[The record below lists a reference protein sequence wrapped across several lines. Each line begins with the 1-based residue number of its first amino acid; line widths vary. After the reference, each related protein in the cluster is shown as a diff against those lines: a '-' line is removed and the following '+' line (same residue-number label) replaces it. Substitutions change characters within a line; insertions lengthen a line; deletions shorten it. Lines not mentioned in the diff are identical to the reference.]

1 MFKIK
6 KKTFILLISYL
17 SVAVLVLGGYAFA
30 QNSVGGNYGNTAQ
43 DGYRHAFD
51 EVTTAIED
59 LDETLQK
66 SAYATGNEMTQTLCA
81 RAYGDCVAAEMTL
94 SALPFSTQEMEQ
106 TAGFL
111 GRVGDY
117 TYSLCRTAPANGG
130 FSEAE
135 RQSLSKLA
143 ETASQ
148 LASQMNKIQ
157 SDVAVGNVIMDDPE
171 NVVRL
176 KSDEYKNSTTLSS
189 VFLQNESA
197 FPEQDELQYDGRYG
211 YKAAKEAGENCTQGE
226 ALKIAADFLNL
237 SEDRFTPGAVS
248 SGDRLSYYFSV
259 SVPDGEGTIT
269 VDGQRGLVR
278 SFTDSRIIP
287 EGDISTDTAAA
298 DAKKLIEK
306 YGYGDVVLTKA
317 EKTDGAVRCEFV
329 PIAGGAKCYPD
340 LIKISIA
347 SDNGGVCAFDA
358 SDYIKNHKSRTVPA
372 GLLTDAACRKALLP
386 NLTVQNS
393 ALAVIQSAGGND
405 IFCREYECQN
415 GNGDM
420 VTIFVSALTGRQQ
433 DILLK

>member
-1 MFKIK
+1 MLKIK

-43 DGYRHAFD
+43 NGYLHAFD
-51 EVTTAIED
+51 EVATAIAD
-59 LDETLQK
+59 LDGTLK
-66 SAYATGNEMTQTLCA
+66 KATYATGNEMTQTLCA
-81 RAYGDCVAAEMTL
+81 RAYGDCLAAEMTL

-130 FSEAE
+130 FSEHE
-135 RQSLSKLA
+135 RQSLSKLSV
-143 ETASQ
+143 TASQ

-157 SDVAVGNVIMDDPE
+157 GDVAAENVIMDDRE
-171 NVVRL
+171 NTIRM

-189 VFLQNESA
+189 VFLQNEGA
-197 FPEQDELQYDGRYG
+197 FPDQEQLQYDGKYG
-211 YKAAKEAGENCTQGE
+211 YKTAQKAGENCTQGE
-226 ALKIAADFLNL
+226 ALKTAAAFLGL
-237 SEDRFTPGAVS
+237 SEDRFTPGTVS

-278 SFTDSRIIP
+278 SFTDSRIVP
-287 EGDISTDTAAA
+287 GGDVSVDTAAA
-298 DAKKLIEK
+298 DAKKFIEK
-306 YGYGDVVLTKA
+306 HGFGTVVLTKA
-317 EKTDGAVRCEFV
+317 EKTDGMIRCEFV
-329 PIAGGAKCYPD
+329 PTTGGAKCYPD

-347 SDNGGVCAFDA
+347 TDNGGVCAFDA
-358 SDYIKNHKSRTVPA
+358 SDYIKNHKSRTAPA
-372 GLLTDAACRKALLP
+372 GLRTDAACRGALLP
-386 NLTVQNS
+386 NLTVKNS
-393 ALAVIQSAGGND
+393 SLAVIQSAGGSD
-405 IFCREYECQN
+405 VFCREYKCEN
-415 GNGDM
+415 GNGDT

-433 DILLK
+433 EIVLK